1 MATVNTYLNFNGE
14 TEEAFNFYKSVFK
27 GEFMGGIMRFSD
39 VPPDENMPPLAE
51 EDKNRVMH
59 VTLQLPGGN
68 LLMGSDIFS
77 GTGDKFIKGNN
88 VYINVSP
95 DTREETDR
103 IFNALKE
110 GGEVEMEMQDMF
122 WGDYFGSL
130 KDKFGVFWMLSH
142 SNQSAEERSN

>member
-51 EDKNRVMH
+51 KDKNRVMH

-77 GTGDKFIKGNN
+77 EMSEKFVKGNN
-88 VYINVSP
+88 IYINISP
-95 DTREETDR
+95 DTREEADR

-110 GGEVEMEMQDMF
+110 GGDVEMEMQDMF

-130 KDKFGVFWMLSH
+130 KDKFGVLWMLSH
-142 SNQSAEERSN
+142 NNQSADQGH

>member
-1 MATVNTYLNFNGE
+1 MAIVNTYLNFNGE
-14 TEEAFNFYKSVFK
+14 TEEAFNFYKSVFR
-27 GEFMGGIMRFSD
+27 GEFMGEIMRFSD
-39 VPPDENMPPLAE
+39 VPSEENMPPLAE

-59 VTLQLPGGN
+59 VTLQLPDGN

-77 GTGDKFIKGNN
+77 EMSEKFVKGNN
-88 VYINVSP
+88 IYINVSP
-95 DTREETDR
+95 DTREEADR

-130 KDKFGVFWMLSH
+130 KDKFGVLWMLSH
-142 SNQSAEERSN
+142 NNQSSDQGHH